1 MKNRVTEATVKQHYF
16 SILYRE
22 MTLIFREK
30 ALFFALFCYPL
41 LVVIFYT
48 ALLSQGTI
56 LQMPVS
62 VVDMDRSVASRALIQ
77 DLAAKPEILI
87 SARDTSLYDAK
98 QRLLSQDV
106 YGIVYIPN
114 DFEKLMLVNE
124 SPQVAAFYNNQYM
137 SVGSVLQ
144 NGFTV
149 ALTSVLSKYQTN
161 TVLKEGIA
169 RPIAAQQ
176 LSPIQLE
183 VHTVFN
189 PTLNY
194 NYTLNNGVV
203 STLLQI
209 IIMMVMVFTFARDK
223 YKSGGIAVPLAMANG
238 SYFRYLINKMIPYLL
253 WFVVA
258 HMVLD
263 AILIL
268 FYDMPVRG
276 SLTILYIGTALF
288 VATAQLWAAIL
299 TFWLPEKVLNYG
311 AASSFSS
318 PAFGFIGLYFPRI
331 AMSWYA
337 LAWGAVLPIT
347 WYVEIRLDQTIRG
360 HELPYNLVP
369 LIWLVL
375 IGLVSYP
382 FVVGRMYMLKKK
394 KGKKNV

>member
-30 ALFFALFCYPL
+30 GLFFALFCYPL

-87 SARDTSLYDAK
+87 AARDTSLYDAK
-98 QRLLSQDV
+98 QRLVSQDV
-106 YGIVYIPN
+106 YGIVYIPS

-149 ALTSVLSKYQTN
+149 ALTAVLGKYQTE
-161 TVLKEGIA
+161 TVLKQGIA

-176 LSPIQLE
+176 LSPIRLE
-183 VHTVFN
+183 THTVFN

-238 SYFRYLINKMIPYLL
+238 SYLRYLINKMIPYLL

-369 LIWLVL
+369 LLWLVL
-375 IGLVSYP
+375 IGVVSYP
-382 FVVGRMYMLKKK
+382 IVVGRMYMLKKK
-394 KGKKNV
+394 GKRNV